1 MTQSPYWTAG
11 AGQPLRGSLRIPG
24 DKSISHRAVM
34 FAALADGVSTID
46 GFLEGEDTRATA
58 AIFARMGVRIETP
71 SASRRIVHGVGV
83 DGLQAPDGPLDCG
96 NAGTGMRLLAGLLA
110 AQPFDSVLVGDAS
123 LSKRP
128 MRRVTTPLALM
139 GARIDTRDDGTPP
152 LHIHGGQALA
162 GIDYALPVA
171 SAQVKS
177 AVLLAGL
184 YAHGETSVTEPHPTR
199 DYTERMLSAF
209 GVQIDFSPGLA
220 RLRGGQRLRA
230 TDVAVPADFSS
241 AAFFLVAATIV
252 PGSELRLRAVGLNPR
267 RTGLLH
273 ALRLM
278 GADIVEENPAIHGG
292 EPVADLVVRHA
303 PLHGIEVPQALVPDM
318 IDEFPALFVAA
329 ACAQGPTVV
338 SGAAEL
344 RVKESDRL
352 AALATGLRTLGL
364 RVDETPD
371 GATIHPGALGAGTIE
386 SHGDHRIA
394 MAFAVAAQ
402 RSTGEVRVEDVAN
415 VATSFPGFDSLA
427 RGCGFGLA
435 S

>member
-83 DGLQAPDGPLDCG
+83 DGLQAPAGPLDCG

-177 AVLLAGL
+177 AC
-184 YAHGETSVTEPHPTR
+184 TR
-199 DYTERMLSAF
+199 TAK
-209 GVQIDFSPGLA
+209 
-220 RLRGGQRLRA
+220 
-230 TDVAVPADFSS
+230 
-241 AAFFLVAATIV
+241 
-252 PGSELRLRAVGLNPR
+252 PR
-267 RTGLLH
+267 
-273 ALRLM
+273 
-278 GADIVEENPAIHGG
+278 
-292 EPVADLVVRHA
+292 
-303 PLHGIEVPQALVPDM
+303 
-318 IDEFPALFVAA
+318 
-329 ACAQGPTVV
+329 
-338 SGAAEL
+338 
-344 RVKESDRL
+344 
-352 AALATGLRTLGL
+352 
-364 RVDETPD
+364 
-371 GATIHPGALGAGTIE
+371 
-386 SHGDHRIA
+386 
-394 MAFAVAAQ
+394 
-402 RSTGEVRVEDVAN
+402 
-415 VATSFPGFDSLA
+415 
-427 RGCGFGLA
+427 
-435 S
+435 